1 MFSPTLPRLAVVY
14 TCLPMPLLFSASPP
28 EATTTEPDPTVTQD
42 AMQTALALAQGLVQA
57 LDDALAQAGNGVMAP
72 CQPWLEPLTASV
84 GQVVAPVANHP
95 FMQGL
100 TLVPGLRW
108 LLAALGQVN
117 VNQVRQGVD
126 DLRRTQPQADRR
138 ALARQVMADTTLK
151 AAGVG
156 LATNLAPPLAILLSW
171 VDVGA
176 VAALQA
182 TMIYRIAAIYGYS
195 PEDSERRGEVFT
207 VWLLSASASGLVKSG
222 LGLVETLP
230 WLGTAVGVATDAT
243 LIYSVGYWA
252 CRYYETKQTQPTEV
266 TVYTQSE

>member
-1 MFSPTLPRLAVVY
+1 MTSFAQAPSPTPKPDLPQDTLQ
-14 TCLPMPLLFSASPP
+14 
-28 EATTTEPDPTVTQD
+28 TV
-42 AMQTALALAQGLVQA
+42 AALAQRLVQA
-57 LDDALAQAGNGVMAP
+57 LDAAIAQAGNGVMAP
-72 CQPWLEPLTASV
+72 CQIWLEPLTASV

-117 VNQVRQGVD
+117 VDQVRQGVD

-156 LATNLAPPLAILLSW
+156 LVTNLAPPLAILLSL

-176 VAALQA
+176 VAVLQA

-207 VWLLSASASGLVKSG
+207 VWLLSASAAGLVKSG
-222 LGLVETLP
+222 LGLIETLP

>member
-1 MFSPTLPRLAVVY
+1 MNVLTSEPQ
-14 TCLPMPLLFSASPP
+14 
-28 EATTTEPDPTVTQD
+28 TTADPTTDPTANLTQEVVK
-42 AMQTALALAQGLVQA
+42 TATALAQGIVQA
-57 LDDALAQAGNGVMAP
+57 LDEAIATAGNGVMAP

-84 GQVVAPVANHP
+84 GQVLAPVANHP
-95 FMQGL
+95 VMQGL

-108 LLAALGQVN
+108 LLVALGQVN
-117 VNQVRQGVD
+117 VDQVRQGVD
-126 DLRRTQPQADRR
+126 DLRRAQPQADRR

-156 LATNLAPPLAILLSW
+156 LVTNLAPPLTILLSL

-182 TMIYRIAAIYGYS
+182 AMIYRIAAIYGYS

-230 WLGTAVGVATDAT
+230 WLGTAVGVATDVT

-252 CRYYETKQTQPTEV
+252 CRYYETKQAQPNEIAI
-266 TVYTQSE
+266 

>member
-1 MFSPTLPRLAVVY
+1 
-14 TCLPMPLLFSASPP
+14 MPSLIMPSLTMPALFAFPDP
-28 EATTTEPDPTVTQD
+28 EAPADSGPDLAQD
-42 AMQTALALAQGLVQA
+42 TLRTIIALAQGLVQA
-57 LDDALAQAGNGVMAP
+57 LDEAIAYAGNGVMAP

-95 FMQGL
+95 LVQGL
-100 TLVPGLRW
+100 TLVPGLQW

-117 VNQVRQGVD
+117 VDQVRQGVD
-126 DLRRTQPQADRR
+126 DLRRSQPQADRR

-156 LATNLAPPLAILLSW
+156 LVTNLAPPLAILLSF
-171 VDVGA
+171 VEVGA

-182 TMIYRIAAIYGYS
+182 TMIYRIATIYGYS

-207 VWLLSASASGLVKSG
+207 IWLLSASASGLVKSG
-222 LGLVETLP
+222 LGLVEALP

-252 CRYYETKQTQPTEV
+252 CRYYETKQAQPNEIAI
-266 TVYTQSE
+266 